1 MLCRITSIDLF
12 IEMMPTKEFTQY
24 IYIRGSEINDL
35 LYIPGKKLKNGVYSI
50 IKTVNW
56 DQRTIPNEC

>member
-1 MLCRITSIDLF
+1 
-12 IEMMPTKEFTQY
+12 MMPTKEFTQY

>member
-1 MLCRITSIDLF
+1 MHSR
-12 IEMMPTKEFTQY
+12 
-24 IYIRGSEINDL
+24 NNL
-35 LYIPGKKLKNGVYSI
+35 LYNPDKKIERIKEYSI